1 VVDPD
6 PVESVDRNPETG
18 LRKAKVPPPLKIEE
32 KKLHVLKLRMYPLE
46 GNKLL
51 LEPEDHH

>member
-18 LRKAKVPPPLKIEE
+18 LRKAKVPPPLKNEE